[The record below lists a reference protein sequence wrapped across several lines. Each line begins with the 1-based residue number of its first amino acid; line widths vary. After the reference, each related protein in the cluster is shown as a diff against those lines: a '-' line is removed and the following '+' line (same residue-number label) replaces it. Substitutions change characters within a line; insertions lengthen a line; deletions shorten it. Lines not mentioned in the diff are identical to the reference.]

1 MLGPKSSYFA
11 SSINPASWVW
21 CLSQIYALWHKDLK
35 KKIYFRGMMY
45 KIFTV
50 LHLLEYNVPSVDAIF
65 PWFQMIS
72 ISSIMHILQ
81 YLSIISNDL
90 NKFNNAYLTI
100 SFNLH
105 RLQVL
110 LNSTNQV
117 WCWRA
122 HDLVEAPTCFGS
134 LYNEKKISPHQK
146 DVLQS

>member
-1 MLGPKSSYFA
+1 MLGPRSSYFA

-21 CLSQIYALWHKDLK
+21 CLSQIYALCHKDLK

-65 PWFQMIS
+65 PLFQMIS
-72 ISSIMHILQ
+72 ISSIMHILL
-81 YLSIISNDL
+81 YPSICIDFRCCL
-90 NKFNNAYLTI
+90 IVPIKFGVEELMI
-100 SFNLH
+100 
-105 RLQVL
+105 
-110 LNSTNQV
+110 